1 MALSERHFLCGAF
14 IAIRLI
20 KHAVNKRAYGQWA
33 HSKYKQGA

>member
-20 KHAVNKRAYGQWA
+20 KHAVNKRTYG
-33 HSKYKQGA
+33 